1 MPIEHKKPHAPRSV
15 FTNPI
20 HFIAFGFG
28 SGAVP
33 FAPGTFGTL
42 MAIPLYYVMQ
52 DLSLITYLLITLAII
67 IFGTWVSHVT
77 EKDLGVPDHS
87 GIVIDEI
94 AGYLVTM
101 IAAPKGWLWIVLG
114 FILFRIFDIWK
125 PFPIRYLDQHVP
137 GGAGIMLDDIIAAVY
152 AWVGMWGIHVLFFFY

>member
-1 MPIEHKKPHAPRSV
+1 MKKPHAPRTV

-28 SGAVP
+28 AGAMP
-33 FAPGTFGTL
+33 FAPGTWGTL
-42 MAIPLYYVMQ
+42 MAIPIYYVMQ
-52 DLSLITYLLITLAII
+52 DLSLMAYVLVTLAVI

-94 AGYLVTM
+94 AGFLVTM
-101 IAAPKGWLWIVLG
+101 IAAQSGFMWIFLG

-137 GGAGIMLDDIIAAVY
+137 GGAGIMLDDIIAGVY
-152 AWVGMWGIHVLFFFY
+152 AGLVLWGIALLI

>member
-1 MPIEHKKPHAPRSV
+1 MSTPHAPRSV

-20 HFIAFGFG
+20 HFTAFGFG
-28 SGAVP
+28 AGAVP
-33 FAPGTFGTL
+33 FAPGTWGTL
-42 MAIPLYYVMQ
+42 MAIPFYYLMQ
-52 DLSLITYLLITLAII
+52 DLNLMVYALITLAVIVL
-67 IFGTWVSHVT
+67 GTYVSHVT

-101 IAAPKGWLWIVLG
+101 FAAPKGWLWILLG

-137 GGAGIMLDDIIAAVY
+137 GGAGIMLDDIIAGIY
-152 AWVGMWGIHVLFFFY
+152 AWLVLWGIILVLK

>member
-1 MPIEHKKPHAPRSV
+1 MSKPHAPRSV

-28 SGAVP
+28 AGAIP

-52 DLSLITYLLITLAII
+52 DLNLIPYLLITLGII
-67 IFGTWVSHVT
+67 IFGTWVSDKT

-94 AGYLVTM
+94 AGFLVTM
-101 IAAPKGWLWIVLG
+101 IAAPSGWLWIILG

-137 GGAGIMLDDIIAAVY
+137 GGAGIMLDDIIAGVY
-152 AWVGMWGIHVLFFFY
+152 AWIVLWGIILLMT

>member
-1 MPIEHKKPHAPRSV
+1 MSKPHAPRSV

-28 SGAVP
+28 SGAIP
-33 FAPGTFGTL
+33 KAPGTFGTL
-42 MAIPLYYVMQ
+42 MAIPFYYLMQ
-52 DLSLITYLLITLAII
+52 DLSLTTYLIITLAVIL
-67 IFGTWVSHVT
+67 FGTWVSDVT

-94 AGYLVTM
+94 AGFLVTM
-101 IAAPKGWLWIVLG
+101 IAAPKGWLWIILG

-125 PFPIRYLDQHVP
+125 PFPIRYLDQKVS
-137 GGAGIMLDDIIAAVY
+137 GGVGIMLDDIVAAVY
-152 AWVGMWGIHVLFFFY
+152 AWIVLWGISLYV